1 MLKIINATVSHE
13 LRNPLNSL
21 IAQNIEKQYLYENM
35 KKIIETIPDC
45 NQKDKLNEIIAQLK
59 YGSKVQDQ
67 SASIMKFL
75 IQDLLDYSQ
84 IKAGKFRKNIQRFD
98 INEAFEDIL
107 MLFDKKA

>member
-1 MLKIINATVSHE
+1 MIQIIDVSQSILYNQERDHTDMLKIINATVSHE

-59 YGSKVQDQ
+59 YGSKV
-67 SASIMKFL
+67 
-75 IQDLLDYSQ
+75 
-84 IKAGKFRKNIQRFD
+84 
-98 INEAFEDIL
+98 
-107 MLFDKKA
+107 